1 MSIQISVVI
10 WTVICFL
17 LLMVILRNLLFKPVL
32 EVMDKRRERIEKA
45 REKQAEIE
53 KRSLEIEKQ
62 QANAKILFEKEQKE
76 QATAQVEQIQADSKH
91 QVEDAHK
98 ERMARVEKYREDCLQ
113 EYSKIA
119 KYGVEA
125 TKPIA
130 VSFADRIINK
140 TRIR

>member
-32 EVMDKRRERIEKA
+32 EVMDKRRERVEKA
-45 REKQAEIE
+45 REKQAEIQ
-53 KRSLEIEKQ
+53 KLSLEIEKKH
-62 QANAKILFEKEQKE
+62 AEAEMLFEKEQKE
-76 QATAQVEQIQADSKH
+76 QADAQIEQIQADSKH
-91 QVEDAHK
+91 QVEEAHK
-98 ERMARVEKYREDCLQ
+98 ERMAKVEKYREDCLD

-119 KYGVEA
+119 RYGKEA

-130 VSFADRIINK
+130 VSFADRIIDK